1 MDNLPNLVYRLSQNP
16 HDYLLN
22 FNVAKKYWELGHTPA
37 AVSFFLR
44 CAEYG
49 ESDPKAKNYVYAS
62 LLAISK
68 CYENQTNRDY
78 SVTNALLQ
86 ALAFEDARPEAYWLL
101 SVYYEHKQQWQESYT
116 FAVLGLAW
124 EWETEPL
131 PIDIGY
137 QWYSCMFQQAVA
149 AYWIGRL
156 DESRR
161 LFIELTYRDLE
172 PVYENAVK
180 ENLRKLGVEC

>member
-1 MDNLPNLVYRLSQNP
+1 MDSLSNLVYSLSQKPVN
-16 HDYLLN
+16 YLLN
-22 FNVAKKYWELGHTPA
+22 FEVAKRYWELGHTPA

-49 ESDPKAKNYVYAS
+49 ESNPKAKEYVYSS

-86 ALAFEDARPEAYWLL
+86 ALAFDDARPEAYWML

-116 FAVLGLAW
+116 YASIGDGWQGLIDDL
-124 EWETEPL
+124 PL
-131 PIDIGY
+131 PMDFGY
-137 QWYSCMFQQAVA
+137 K
-149 AYWIGRL
+149 
-156 DESRR
+156 
-161 LFIELTYRDLE
+161 
-172 PVYENAVK
+172 P
-180 ENLRKLGVEC
+180 